1 MNINI
6 ISIGKFNNS
15 DFKQSFLTY
24 INRINWQINL
34 KELELRKHNNKSNS
48 QITIAKEEE
57 LILKNLDK
65 ESYLIALDEKGIQ
78 FSSVE
83 FSRFLQDRLLEAHKS
98 IAFAIGGS
106 NGLGKKILDKSQK
119 KISLGKMTFPHMMVR
134 VILAEQI
141 YRSQA
146 ILSGHPYHK

>member
-98 IAFAIGGS
+98 IDFVIGGS

-119 KISLGKMTFPHMMVR
+119 KISLGKNCQCFCISINIVGTDITAASIEDVELNVM
-134 VILAEQI
+134 
-141 YRSQA
+141 
-146 ILSGHPYHK
+146 